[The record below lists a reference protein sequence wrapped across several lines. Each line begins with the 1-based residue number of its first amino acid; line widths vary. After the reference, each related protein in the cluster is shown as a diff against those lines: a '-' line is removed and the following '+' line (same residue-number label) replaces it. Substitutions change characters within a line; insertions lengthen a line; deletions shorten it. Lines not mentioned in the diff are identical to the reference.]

1 MMMEREHIQK
11 LLDRYMSAETTK
23 EEEQLLFEYF
33 SSHRDIP
40 AEWRNFS
47 ILFIGIK
54 KCELTK
60 DASHNKRTALKWC
73 AAAAVIVFIF
83 GIGLL
88 GMHQE
93 ETSKPSEIIAQTK
106 EIPTIDDKVS
116 MQEIILEEK
125 PVVAKVKQTRLA
137 KSTRSVRNDKS
148 VTQKEYMQKEKEEQH
163 ISKMLEDADKAFS
176 LATLQC
182 TMNIDESFLQ
192 DEKREETDNETNIF
206 L

>member
-23 EEEQLLFEYF
+23 EEEQFLYEYF

-47 ILFIGIK
+47 ILFRGIK

-60 DASHNKRTALKWC
+60 DASHNKRNALKWC